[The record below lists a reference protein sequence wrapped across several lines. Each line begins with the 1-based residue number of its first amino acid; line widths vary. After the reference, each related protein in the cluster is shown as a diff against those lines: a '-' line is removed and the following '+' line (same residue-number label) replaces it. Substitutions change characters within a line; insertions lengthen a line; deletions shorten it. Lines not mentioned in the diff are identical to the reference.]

1 MKHLL
6 NILAFFVMTMLVSCG
21 DFYTFETE
29 YNMPD
34 SIQMKVEQDTV
45 CLMVGDSYKLSVKLS
60 PDSISNT
67 IVYWANIDSEDSLVV
82 ISNNSVFAKAAGN
95 SDIVAI
101 GDGGALCDT
110 LHLVEIDRW
119 EDIDLSHEGRSD
131 MVIYANI
138 TVDGLPLDTATQQV
152 AAFVQDDFVGM
163 AHMKSAHGID
173 YAELRLWSLADTDV
187 GNVIFRCYDKRRH
200 RLYTASQRPLFTALE
215 AYGTLSNL
223 YSITF

>member
-1 MKHLL
+1 
-6 NILAFFVMTMLVSCG
+6 
-21 DFYTFETE
+21 
-29 YNMPD
+29 
-34 SIQMKVEQDTV
+34 
-45 CLMVGDSYKLSVKLS
+45 
-60 PDSISNT
+60 
-67 IVYWANIDSEDSLVV
+67 
-82 ISNNSVFAKAAGN
+82 
-95 SDIVAI
+95 
-101 GDGGALCDT
+101 
-110 LHLVEIDRW
+110 
-119 EDIDLSHEGRSD
+119 